1 MHDKFIVDI
10 VNIFFYLHQNTKLQ
24 PSLWKF
30 PKNIMHGTK
39 RYHNTG
45 PMGQNQWWKVAQLS
59 VTLCNE
65 KWFGSN
71 HSNWDP

>member
-1 MHDKFIVDI
+1 
-10 VNIFFYLHQNTKLQ
+10 
-24 PSLWKF
+24 
-30 PKNIMHGTK
+30 MHGTK

-71 HSNWDP
+71 HSNGDPIGYVLSTCNWNEQINSSIIETV